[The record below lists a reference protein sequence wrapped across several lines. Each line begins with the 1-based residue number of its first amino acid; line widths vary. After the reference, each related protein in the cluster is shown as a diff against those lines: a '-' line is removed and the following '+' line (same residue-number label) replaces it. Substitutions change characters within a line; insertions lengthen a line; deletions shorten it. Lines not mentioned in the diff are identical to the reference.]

1 MSLSKFTKF
10 LKEYGTEA
18 EKRSYGEPEAKLVTE
33 GSRGD
38 VIIKGLD
45 DTEIKALNQALKED
59 GYKGPGLNMGRIGEL
74 FDQKG
79 QLKLNLFEG
88 NIEQS
93 LDVLLNNIKN
103 QNKEMFAFMRRNTQS
118 MDDMLAMAE
127 TTGFENILSAMLKRK
142 PGEVPPPEDIL
153 GGLVV
158 MIKMGQELQFGAN
171 KMLKMEK
178 GSEAQ
183 TELYKQHKMLAGV
196 QSALATNLSGAI
208 SEYGRGLAVVRNI
221 AKLDLNLPKFAEDMS
236 KLVETAGTSNIELY
250 GHQYLSL
257 NNATARAKYLER
269 TKGQVLGDTLMEA
282 YINSLLSSPVTHMV
296 NIAGNFGFQIQTMVE
311 RGLAGGIGT
320 VRRALKLGP
329 EDQAYL
335 GDAMAEAHGFA
346 MAQADALKIMGRT
359 FVQGKSSDEL
369 SKIDLRVQQA
379 YGDDDNLA
387 SIMERASQGDFKQLA
402 VNGMSVMTRLPGRFL
417 ATEDAYFKVVTR
429 RRVLYREAFRRG
441 QQEYDLVI
449 KSGGTKEQALSASK
463 QTYQDIMTN
472 TPADIKEMMTEEA
485 LKQTFQTPVKGSL
498 ATLGKTIQ
506 NPFLKVIVPF
516 FNTPTNIINEVFDRT
531 IRYDKL
537 YTTLKKGEGEEF
549 DKALSKLAIGNTTAL
564 TMFGL
569 ASGFFGDDVVITGQ
583 GPTDKRAR
591 KLMKFP
597 QYSASFK
604 QADGTYRSYTF
615 SRFDPMSG
623 LLAMGA
629 DLAHYLKHEDD
640 ANAVE
645 SMVKAYTLSVAEYAH
660 NLPFL
665 QGVSE
670 LTSAIGGWNNTTEDT
685 FQRLINFGVA
695 KVTDVG
701 GAVTG
706 TIDRNLFGLPSYIA
720 SQAGVEYVGNDSFRA
735 TLERVN
741 NPNASNTMITDD
753 QLEGNAK
760 VSSSTKAFYERLNY
774 FKSRNPYFS
783 DKLPPKL
790 NFWGERLYQGEGR
803 FDEFVN
809 PVRVMTNRFTA
820 VDKEILRLSERTGQ
834 VFASHPKKI
843 SKKDSERYFLSGTE
857 YNELVM
863 ITNEVDENGLLP
875 GDDGYD
881 INTSLLP
888 AIDQEINS
896 DLYNNLEFDED
907 KYDAI
912 NTIVTDRRKLAK
924 EKVIEQNSRLNIL
937 LGSVGE

>member
-1 MSLSKFTKF
+1 MSFRQFIKF
-10 LKEYGTEA
+10 LKEFGTEA

-88 NIEQS
+88 NIQQS
-93 LDVLLNNIKN
+93 LDVLLNNVKN
-103 QNKEMFAFMRRNTQS
+103 QNKELFAYMRRNTQS

-127 TTGFENILSAMLKRK
+127 TTGFKKIITAFSKRK

-183 TELYKQHKMLAGV
+183 AELYKQHKMLAGV
-196 QSALATNLSGAI
+196 QSLLASNLSGAI

-236 KLVETAGTSNIELY
+236 KLVETASTSNIEMY

-257 NNATARAKYLER
+257 NNATARATYLER

-282 YINSLLSSPVTHMV
+282 YINSLLSSPVTHFV
-296 NIAGNFGFQIQTMVE
+296 NIAGNFGFQLQTMIE

-320 VRRALKLGP
+320 VRRALRLGP

-387 SIMERASQGDFKQLA
+387 SIIERASKGDLTQLA
-402 VNGMSVMTRLPGRFL
+402 FNGMSVMTRLPGRFL

-441 QQEYDLVI
+441 QQEYDLAI
-449 KSGGTKEQALSASK
+449 KSGATKEQALDLSK
-463 QTYQDIMTN
+463 QKYQEIMTDTPQDIR
-472 TPADIKEMMTEEA
+472 EMMTDEA
-485 LKQTFQTPVKGSL
+485 LKQTFQTPVKGRLASL
-498 ATLGKTIQ
+498 GSAIQ

-549 DKALSKLAIGNTTAL
+549 DKALSKLAIGNGVAM

-597 QYSASFK
+597 QYSVSFK
-604 QADGTYRSYTF
+604 QPDGTYRSYTF

-640 ANAVE
+640 PNAIE
-645 SMVKAYTLSVAEYAH
+645 SMVKAYTLSVGEYAH

-665 QGVSE
+665 QGISE
-670 LTSAIGGWNNTTEDT
+670 LTSAIGGWNNSTEDL
-685 FQRLINFGVA
+685 FQRLVNFGVS
-695 KVTDVG
+695 KTTDVV

-706 TIDRNLFGLPSYIA
+706 TIDRNLIGLPSYLA
-720 SQAGVEYVGNDSFRA
+720 SQAGIEYIGNDSFKA
-735 TLERVN
+735 TMERVN
-741 NPNASNTMITDD
+741 NPEASNTMITDD
-753 QLEGNAK
+753 QLKGNAK
-760 VSSSTKAFYERLNY
+760 ISTSTKAFYERLNY
-774 FKSRNPYFS
+774 FKSRNVYFS
-783 DKLPPKL
+783 KKLPPKL

-803 FDEFVN
+803 FDEFFN
-809 PVRVMTNRFTA
+809 PVRVMTNRYTN
-820 VDKEILRLSERTGQ
+820 VDREVLRLTERTGQ
-834 VFASHPKKI
+834 VFVSHPKKI
-843 SKKDSERYFLSGTE
+843 SMKGSDSYPLSGTE

-863 ITNEVDENGLLP
+863 LTNEIDENGLLP
-875 GDDGYD
+875 GDNGYD

-888 AIDQEINS
+888 ALEETINS
-896 DLYNNLEFDED
+896 DIYNSLEFDDD
-907 KYDAI
+907 KYEALNAI
-912 NTIVTDRRKLAK
+912 VKDRRSEAK
-924 EKVIEQNSRLNIL
+924 KKVIEQNSRLSGL
-937 LGSVGE
+937 LMELN